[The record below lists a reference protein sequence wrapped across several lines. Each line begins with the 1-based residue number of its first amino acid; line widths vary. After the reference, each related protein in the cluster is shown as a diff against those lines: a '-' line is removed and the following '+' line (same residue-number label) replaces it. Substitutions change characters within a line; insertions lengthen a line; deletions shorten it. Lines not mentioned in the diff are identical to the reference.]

1 MGLLERLGIRAP
13 VARATP
19 GTSVLFP
26 ADGGQRSNWFQLGTT
41 PASRKT
47 ALTSSAVYA
56 CVAVISQEVARLKV
70 HHWRDTPDGGRVK
83 VKTSPA
89 ARVMRRI
96 NNYQTP
102 SDFWL
107 NYIAA
112 CCLSGNA
119 YAVAERDAVGRI
131 VALHPIASTGSSA
144 QVDPATGAVFY
155 DVSAPRVA
163 PQVPSVVPARDVAH
177 LKLFTGADPLVGI
190 SPLEA
195 ASYSMAHA
203 EQIQRQ
209 AVSFWGNKAQPS
221 GILSTDRPLSVDAA
235 RRLRDQWQNAN
246 SSDNAGKT
254 AVLDSGMTWTPL
266 SITARDSEMIA
277 SYNLSTDTI
286 ASIFRVPLYML
297 GRSDPTF
304 SNVENLSRQFY
315 VSTLASWLEAT
326 EAVLDKLFQLPP
338 GESIEFDV
346 ERGLMQSNFDQRMK
360 AFRDGIQGGIL
371 SPNEAR
377 AFEKLPAVPG
387 GDRVFLQA
395 QMESVETRA
404 EAPTAA
410 DPAPAPAPAPA
421 EPEPDESAERI
432 AELERTLAT
441 QRLEFAHEAG
451 SLRQD
456 LALAQSRAEGVTHG
470 AS

>member
-1 MGLLERLGIRAP
+1 MGILERLGLRAP

-26 ADGGQRSNWFQLGTT
+26 LDGGYRNNWWQLGTT
-41 PASRKT
+41 PGNKKT
-47 ALTSSAVYA
+47 ALASSAVYA
-56 CVAVISQEVARLKV
+56 CVAVIAQEVARLKV
-70 HHWRDTPDGGRVK
+70 YHYRDTPDGGRVK
-83 VKTSPA
+83 VKGSPA

-107 NYIAA
+107 NYISA

-131 VALHPIASTGSSA
+131 VALHPIASPGAAA
-144 QVDPATGAVFY
+144 QVDPETGAVFY
-155 DVSAPRVA
+155 DVATPRVA
-163 PQVPSVVPARDVAH
+163 PRIDRVIPARDMAH
-177 LKLFTGADPLVGI
+177 LKLFTGADPLLGI

-209 AVSFWGNKAQPS
+209 AVAFWGNKAQPS
-221 GILSTDRPLSVDAA
+221 GILSTDRPLSMEAA

-254 AVLDSGMTWTPL
+254 AVLDSGMTWSPI
-266 SITARDSEMIA
+266 SITARDSQMIE

-315 VSTLASWLEAT
+315 VSTLASWIEAT
-326 EAVLDKLFQLPP
+326 EAVLDKLFNLPP

-346 ERGLMQSNFDQRMK
+346 ERGLMQTEFSLRMR

-377 AFEKLPAVPG
+377 AFEKLPAVEG

-395 QMESVETRA
+395 QMKSVETSA
-404 EAPTAA
+404 EAPTAN
-410 DPAPAPAPAPA
+410 DPPAPAPAPPPPEEDDSAVRILRLEA
-421 EPEPDESAERI
+421 ELSAQRI
-432 AELERTLAT
+432 AHAV
-441 QRLEFAHEAG
+441 EAG
-451 SLRQD
+451 NLAQD
-456 LALAQSRAEGVTHG
+456 LAAAEARAEGG
-470 AS
+470 AP

>member
-1 MGLLERLGIRAP
+1 MGLLERLGLRSP

-26 ADGGQRSNWFQLGTT
+26 ADGGYRNNWWQLGTT
-41 PASRKT
+41 PATKKT

-56 CVAVISQEVARLKV
+56 CVAVIAQEVARLKV

-83 VKTSPA
+83 VKGSPA

-96 NNYQTP
+96 NHYQTP

-107 NYIAA
+107 NYISA

-131 VALHPIASTGSSA
+131 VALHPIASTGAAA
-144 QVDPATGAVFY
+144 QVDPESGAVFY
-155 DVSAPRVA
+155 DVAAPRVA
-163 PQVPSVVPARDVAH
+163 PQIGRVIPARDMAH
-177 LKLFTGADPLVGI
+177 LKLFTGADPLLGI

-209 AVSFWGNKAQPS
+209 AVAFWGNKAQPS
-221 GILSTDRPLSVDAA
+221 GILSTDRPLSIEAA

-254 AVLDSGMTWTPL
+254 AVLDSGMSWTPL
-266 SITARDSEMIA
+266 SITARDAEMIA

-286 ASIFRVPLYML
+286 ASIFRVPLYMIN
-297 GRSDPTF
+297 RMENATF
-304 SNVENLSRQFY
+304 SNVETMARQFY
-315 VSTLASWLEAT
+315 VSTLASWIEAT
-326 EAVLDKLFQLPP
+326 EAVLDKLFGLPA

-346 ERGLMQSNFDQRMK
+346 ERGLMQSNFDLRMK
-360 AFRDGIQGGIL
+360 SYRDGIQGGIL

-377 AFEKLPAVPG
+377 AFEKLPAVEG
-387 GDRVFLQA
+387 GDRVFLQS

-404 EAPTAA
+404 EAPTAN
-410 DPAPAPAPAPA
+410 DPPAPAP
-421 EPEPDESAERI
+421 EPPPVVDDASAERI
-432 AELERTLAT
+432 LELEAELSA
-441 QRLEFAHEAG
+441 QRIAHAVEAG
-451 SLRQD
+451 GLARD
-456 LALAQSRAEGVTHG
+456 LAAAEARAEGG
-470 AS
+470 AP

>member
-1 MGLLERLGIRAP
+1 MGLLDRLGIRAP
-13 VARATP
+13 VSRATP

-26 ADGGQRSNWFQLGTT
+26 QDGGYRQNWWQLGTT
-41 PASRKT
+41 PGNRKT
-47 ALTSSAVYA
+47 ALSSSAVYS
-56 CVAVISQEVARLKV
+56 CVAVISQEIARLKV
-70 HHWRDTPDGGRVK
+70 YHYRDLPDGGRVK

-107 NYIAA
+107 NYISA

-131 VALHPIASTGSSA
+131 VALHPIASTGSTA
-144 QVDPATGAVFY
+144 QVDPDTGAVFY
-155 DVSAPRVA
+155 DVQPPRVA
-163 PQVPSVVPARDVAH
+163 PQIRNVVPARDVAH

-195 ASYSMAHA
+195 ASYSIAHG

-209 AVSFWGNKAQPS
+209 AVAFWGNKSQPS
-221 GILSTDRPLSVDAA
+221 GILSTERPLSVEAA

-254 AVLDSGMTWTPL
+254 AVLDSGMVWTPL
-266 SITARDSEMIA
+266 TMSARDAEMIA
-277 SYNLSTDTI
+277 SYNLSLDTI
-286 ASIFRVPLYML
+286 ASIFRVPLFMIN
-297 GRSDPTF
+297 RMDATAF
-304 SNVENLSRQFY
+304 NNVETMSRQFY
-315 VSTLASWLEAT
+315 VSTLASWIEAA

-338 GESIEFDV
+338 GESMEFDI
-346 ERGLMQSNFDQRMK
+346 ETGLNQSNFDIRMK
-360 AFRDGIQGGIL
+360 SYRDGIQGGIL

-377 AFEKLPAVPG
+377 AREKLAPVPG
-387 GDRVFLQA
+387 GDTVFLQS
-395 QMESVETRA
+395 QMEPVEQRS
-404 EAPTAA
+404 EP
-410 DPAPAPAPAPA
+410 PAPEPAPMPAAAIAPEA
-421 EPEPDESAERI
+421 ATESADRI
-432 AELERTLAT
+432 AELERQLAT
-441 QRLEFAHEAG
+441 QRLEFSHEAG

-456 LALAQSRAEGVTHG
+456 LAAAQALAGEVAP
-470 AS
+470 

>member
-246 SSDNAGKT
+246 SNDNAGKT
-254 AVLDSGMTWTPL
+254 AVLDSGMTWSPI
-266 SITARDSEMIA
+266 SMSARDADLVA

-286 ASIFRVPLYML
+286 ASIFRVPLYMI
-297 GRSDPTF
+297 GRMESTTY
-304 SNVENLSRQFY
+304 SNVENLSRNFY

-346 ERGLMQSNFDQRMK
+346 ESGMMRANFDSRMK
-360 AFRDGIQGGIL
+360 SLKDGIQGGIL

-377 AFEKLPAVPG
+377 AFEKLPAVEG

-404 EAPTAA
+404 EA
-410 DPAPAPAPAPA
+410 APASDPPPTPAPA

-432 AELERTLAT
+432 AELERMVAT

-456 LALAQSRAEGVTHG
+456 LALAQSRAEGVTNG
-470 AS
+470 PS